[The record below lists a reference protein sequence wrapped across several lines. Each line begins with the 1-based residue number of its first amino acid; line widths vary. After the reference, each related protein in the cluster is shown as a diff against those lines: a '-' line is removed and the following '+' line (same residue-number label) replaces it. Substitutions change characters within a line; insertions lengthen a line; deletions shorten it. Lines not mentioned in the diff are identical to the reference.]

1 MALTEVSSNKSF
13 GGFQKV
19 FEHTSMQLGCKM
31 KFGIYLPPKAEQ
43 QKCPILYWLSG
54 LTCTEQNFVTKAG
67 AQKLASEFGIIVVAP
82 DTSPRGCAVPGEDE
96 NWDLGTGAGF
106 YVDATQE
113 PWSKHYRM
121 YSYITAELPTVLQKS
136 FPVLPDK
143 QSIMGHSMG
152 GHGALVCC
160 LRNPGLY
167 KSVSAFAPICN
178 PVQCPWGHKAFQNYL
193 GADQDAWKIY
203 LDERRMAI
211 IQSWKKR
218 QEELTRKKTEH
229 GVDSPSLHTLQR
241 GYTGPNIQGG
251 GEGARM
257 AKIGGGVAMQCDGM
271 CGCISEAYSTS
282 RQILSGISGTPA
294 ASNSISFRAK
304 YMGQPA
310 PP

>member
-121 YSYITAELPTVLQKS
+121 YSYITAE
-136 FPVLPDK
+136 
-143 QSIMGHSMG
+143 
-152 GHGALVCC
+152 
-160 LRNPGLY
+160 
-167 KSVSAFAPICN
+167 SVSAFAPICN

-193 GADQDAWKIY
+193 GADQDAWKLY
-203 LDERRMAI
+203 DATCLVLSYEGPPLDILVDQGSADSFLTAGQLLPENFTNACSKKQLPVVLRM
-211 IQSWKKR
+211 
-218 QEELTRKKTEH
+218 QE
-229 GVDSPSLHTLQR
+229 
-241 GYTGPNIQGG
+241 GYDHSYFFIASFI
-251 GEGARM
+251 EDHIKHH
-257 AKIGGGVAMQCDGM
+257 AKFLLA
-271 CGCISEAYSTS
+271 
-282 RQILSGISGTPA
+282 
-294 ASNSISFRAK
+294 
-304 YMGQPA
+304 
-310 PP
+310 

>member
-1 MALTEVSSNKSF
+1 MALTEVSSNKCF
-13 GGFQKV
+13 GGYQKV

-54 LTCTEQNFVTKAG
+54 LTCTEQNFVAKAG
-67 AQKLASEFGIIVVAP
+67 AQKFASELGIIVVAP
-82 DTSPRGCAVPGEDE
+82 DTSPRGCGVPGEDE
-96 NWDLGTGAGF
+96 AWDLGTGAGF

-121 YSYITAELPTVLQKS
+121 YSYVTAELPALLQKS

-178 PVQCPWGHKAFQNYL
+178 PVQCPWGQKAFQNYL
-193 GADQDAWKIY
+193 GDDRDAWKMY
-203 LDERRMAI
+203 DATCLVLSYEGPPLDILVDQGSADSFLTAGQLLPETFTSACTKKQLPVVLRM
-211 IQSWKKR
+211 
-218 QEELTRKKTEH
+218 QE
-229 GVDSPSLHTLQR
+229 
-241 GYTGPNIQGG
+241 GY
-251 GEGARM
+251 
-257 AKIGGGVAMQCDGM
+257 DHSYFF
-271 CGCISEAYSTS
+271 IS
-282 RQILSGISGTPA
+282 
-294 ASNSISFRAK
+294 SFIEDHIKHHAK
-304 YMGQPA
+304 YLLA
-310 PP
+310 